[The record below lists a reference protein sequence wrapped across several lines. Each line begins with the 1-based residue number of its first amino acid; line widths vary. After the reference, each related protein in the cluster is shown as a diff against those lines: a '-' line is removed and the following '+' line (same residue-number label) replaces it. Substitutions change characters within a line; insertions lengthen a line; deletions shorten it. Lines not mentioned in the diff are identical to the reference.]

1 MRVQK
6 TRCHRIA
13 YSVFNG
19 HSISRQQDPRASSP
33 SNYIEYFRAG
43 ALTVPANQQET
54 RSSVINAEIF
64 SHRGGCP
71 FCKRNPSSVPHLRWL
86 EQAKNNR
93 RKSTASGKTSGSMAD
108 STNALIVATHAKTAN
123 EKTVQ
128 FPAEKNRSLSTGL
141 KAFLSTRPTNDS
153 RGTAGSHADPGSPNE
168 FDSWEKEMTHCFGL
182 VHGRRY

>member
-1 MRVQK
+1 MRVEK

-43 ALTVPANQQET
+43 ALTDPANQQET

-64 SHRGGCP
+64 LHRGGCP
-71 FCKRNPSSVPHLRWL
+71 FCKRNPSSVPPLRWL
-86 EQAKNNR
+86 EQAKKLGVR
-93 RKSTASGKTSGSMAD
+93 WLD
-108 STNALIVATHAKTAN
+108 SNALMVATHAKTAN

-128 FPAEKNRSLSTGL
+128 SPAEKKRSLSTGL
-141 KAFLSTRPTNDS
+141 KAFLSTRPTDDS
-153 RGTAGSHADPGSPNE
+153 RGTAGSHADPGSA
-168 FDSWEKEMTHCFGL
+168 K
-182 VHGRRY
+182 